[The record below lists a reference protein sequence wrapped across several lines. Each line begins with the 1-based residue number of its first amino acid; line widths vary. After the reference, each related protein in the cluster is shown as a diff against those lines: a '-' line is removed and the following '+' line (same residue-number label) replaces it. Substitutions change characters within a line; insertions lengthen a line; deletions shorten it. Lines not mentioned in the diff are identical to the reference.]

1 MQSVELAQTSGNR
14 PDATLSHGKQQR
26 DHKIQHQAY
35 KNDQELHVLIVAEL
49 SFHAHFVALPSL
61 RFTYGNHA
69 DTLAGNTSPIDGP
82 GDDRRDGRNTPS
94 IAELIAN
101 LYYGEAGIM
110 TNAADDFDAL
120 FEEVAAQ
127 RTSAS
132 PSPAT
137 SPAAAPAPAAA
148 ASNDEDDL
156 DSLFDQVSATA
167 VSAAPVAAP
176 AAAPAAAATT
186 ATAPAAGE
194 EGTENG
200 GMFERLGGIVRLLHD
215 SLRELGYD
223 KALNEASSQIVDAQD
238 RLEYVATLTEQA
250 ANKVLNTLD
259 EGMPAQDVLSKQS
272 KDMELRWGDLFD
284 GKLSLDE
291 FKALAGDSRQFATS
305 VTAAT
310 EAEKARL
317 LEIMMAQDFQDITG
331 QLIKKVVKITQA
343 VEGEL
348 AQLLRDNAPPDLKEK
363 LAQKQAVPE
372 PLMQGPSVPQA
383 ALNQDNV
390 DDLLADLG
398 F

>member
-1 MQSVELAQTSGNR
+1 
-14 PDATLSHGKQQR
+14 
-26 DHKIQHQAY
+26 
-35 KNDQELHVLIVAEL
+35 
-49 SFHAHFVALPSL
+49 
-61 RFTYGNHA
+61 
-69 DTLAGNTSPIDGP
+69 
-82 GDDRRDGRNTPS
+82 
-94 IAELIAN
+94 
-101 LYYGEAGIM
+101 M

-120 FEEVAAQ
+120 FEEVSAQSKNAAP
-127 RTSAS
+127 T
-132 PSPAT
+132 PA
-137 SPAAAPAPAAA
+137 PAPAPAPAAA
-148 ASNDEDDL
+148 EDDL
-156 DSLFDQVSATA
+156 ESLFDQVSSGAA
-167 VSAAPVAAP
+167 VSAPAPSPAP
-176 AAAPAAAATT
+176 AAVAAGPAAAAEG
-186 ATAPAAGE
+186 GE
-194 EGTENG
+194 GAEGDGTDKP
-200 GMFERLGGIVRLLHD
+200 MFERLGGIVRLLHD

>member
-1 MQSVELAQTSGNR
+1 
-14 PDATLSHGKQQR
+14 
-26 DHKIQHQAY
+26 
-35 KNDQELHVLIVAEL
+35 
-49 SFHAHFVALPSL
+49 
-61 RFTYGNHA
+61 
-69 DTLAGNTSPIDGP
+69 
-82 GDDRRDGRNTPS
+82 
-94 IAELIAN
+94 
-101 LYYGEAGIM
+101 M

-167 VSAAPVAAP
+167 VSAAPAAAP
-176 AAAPAAAATT
+176 AAPAAAAPT

-238 RLEYVATLTEQA
+238 RLEYVASLTEQA

-259 EGMPAQDVLSKQS
+259 EGMPAQDLLQKQA
-272 KDMELRWGDLFD
+272 KDMEARWTDLFE

-291 FKALAGDSRQFATS
+291 FKALAGDSRQFAA
-305 VTAAT
+305 VVNQAT
-310 EAEKARL
+310 EAERARL

-331 QLIKKVVKITQA
+331 QLIKKVVKITQT
-343 VEGEL
+343 VESEL
-348 AQLLRDNAPPDLKEK
+348 AQLLRDNAPPDIKEK
-363 LAQKQAVPE
+363 LAKKEQPAAPVQ
-372 PLMQGPSVPQA
+372 LMQGPSVPDT

>member
-1 MQSVELAQTSGNR
+1 
-14 PDATLSHGKQQR
+14 
-26 DHKIQHQAY
+26 
-35 KNDQELHVLIVAEL
+35 
-49 SFHAHFVALPSL
+49 
-61 RFTYGNHA
+61 
-69 DTLAGNTSPIDGP
+69 
-82 GDDRRDGRNTPS
+82 
-94 IAELIAN
+94 
-101 LYYGEAGIM
+101 M

-132 PSPAT
+132 PSPVT
-137 SPAAAPAPAAA
+137 PPAPAPAAA
-148 ASNDEDDL
+148 SNDEEDL
-156 DSLFDQVSATA
+156 DSLFDQVSASA
-167 VSAAPVAAP
+167 VPVAAVAAP
-176 AAAPAAAATT
+176 AAPAPAPAAT
-186 ATAPAAGE
+186 PAAGE
-194 EGTENG
+194 DGNETG

-238 RLEYVATLTEQA
+238 RLEYVASLTEQA

-259 EGMPAQDVLSKQS
+259 EGMPAQDLLSKQS
-272 KDMELRWGDLFD
+272 KDMELRWADLFE

-363 LAQKQAVPE
+363 LAQKQATPE